1 MGSPVVLSLHFTVLR
16 VAAALQSLLAKVT
29 RALCLAPWPGC
40 APPVAADN
48 AAELRRK
55 LNLLYNRKRQ
65 AKITTELTEIVAGAN
80 A

>member
-1 MGSPVVLSLHFTVLR
+1 MCQIV
-16 VAAALQSLLAKVT
+16 
-29 RALCLAPWPGC
+29 ALCVRVVCLAGEWSGVWGRPAGWQYRVSRWFC
-40 APPVAADN
+40 CFACCADN
-48 AAELRRK
+48 ASELRRK